1 VGSGPVERKLA
12 AILVADIAGF
22 SLLAGE
28 DEERTLARMR
38 ALLSDL
44 VEPALSRHAGRV
56 VKGTGDGFIAEFRS
70 AVDAARCAIEVQD
83 SMANRNRDLPPERR
97 MDFRIGIHV
106 GDVVQE
112 SDGDLMGN
120 GVNIAARLQTISR
133 SGGIVISEDTLHQV
147 EGRVEASFI
156 DIGDQRL
163 KNIARPVRVYRMEYP
178 TQNAPHTSEVRI
190 PVARLSL
197 VVLPFVNLSQD
208 PAEDYLADGITQ
220 DVTADLSRIPGSF
233 VISSATA
240 LSFKGKSPDPK
251 QVGRELGVRYALQAS
266 VRKSGN
272 RVRANAQLIDA
283 VDGALV
289 FADHFDCDRADLID
303 LQDEITA
310 RIAGAIGTGLI
321 DAEGRRSLKERP
333 TNPDA
338 VDLTMRGW
346 AALHRPPTRTSLA
359 EARQLFE
366 QALVLDDHSADAL
379 VGLAYARAR
388 AASSGFTASM
398 DAELDGA
405 LATIL
410 RALELAPE
418 RATAHWVH
426 GIILRRPKQFAEAAA
441 AFEKAIQLDRN
452 FAAAY
457 GSLADTKTWLGQ
469 LKETVELVER
479 AIRLSPHDPL
489 LANWQFYAGT
499 ACWYAGDLAGVYA
512 LRDQMDLA
520 RAELARAQR
529 GMAWV
534 TSVEK
539 LKDYMPT
546 TEPKMLE
553 RDEKWYELLRL
564 IGLPDR

>member
-1 VGSGPVERKLA
+1 
-12 AILVADIAGF
+12 
-22 SLLAGE
+22 
-28 DEERTLARMR
+28 
-38 ALLSDL
+38 
-44 VEPALSRHAGRV
+44 
-56 VKGTGDGFIAEFRS
+56 
-70 AVDAARCAIEVQD
+70 
-83 SMANRNRDLPPERR
+83 
-97 MDFRIGIHV
+97 
-106 GDVVQE
+106 
-112 SDGDLMGN
+112 
-120 GVNIAARLQTISR
+120 
-133 SGGIVISEDTLHQV
+133 
-147 EGRVEASFI
+147 
-156 DIGDQRL
+156 
-163 KNIARPVRVYRMEYP
+163 
-178 TQNAPHTSEVRI
+178 
-190 PVARLSL
+190 
-197 VVLPFVNLSQD
+197 
-208 PAEDYLADGITQ
+208 
-220 DVTADLSRIPGSF
+220 
-233 VISSATA
+233 
-240 LSFKGKSPDPK
+240 
-251 QVGRELGVRYALQAS
+251 
-266 VRKSGN
+266 
-272 RVRANAQLIDA
+272 
-283 VDGALV
+283 
-289 FADHFDCDRADLID
+289 
-303 LQDEITA
+303 
-310 RIAGAIGTGLI
+310 
-321 DAEGRRSLKERP
+321 
-333 TNPDA
+333 
-338 VDLTMRGW
+338 MRGW

-499 ACWYAGDLAGVYA
+499 ACWYAGDLDQAYAWYIRARASNPQLWFVCWSLAGVYA